1 MVHRHFIRRQLARS
15 RKQAVVFVLCVIL
28 SMITLVA
35 LGGFRESVNESL
47 LKDARELHSGDII
60 IHSHYELSQAII
72 QTLNLLEK
80 NGTLESARVYEFYS
94 VVRVMGE
101 KDSLLAKLKVVE
113 PGYPFYGRVELGS
126 KKPFQEVLS
135 KGNIVVEQMLLDRLN
150 VRVGDPLRIGKAT
163 LFIRDVILREPGR
176 PVSFFSFGPRVFI
189 SSEDLDTLDLV
200 KKGSR
205 VGYNAL
211 LKVRDEGAIN
221 RIVAKLKAVALKDQE
236 RVETFRTAR
245 SRVKRFFDNFLF
257 FLGLISIF
265 TLLLA
270 GIGMQSALTAFLREN
285 EKTMA
290 IMKTFGATSQFI
302 TTHYLLMVSVLGL
315 IGTFFGISL
324 GFLLQNLLPLLF
336 KGFLPQNVVLI
347 TSWRSVLEGLLLGIF
362 VVAFFA
368 FLPLY
373 RLKDLKPSII
383 FRKEPIRLKKGFPV
397 YFSGLIIFLFFM
409 GMVLWQLRELKI
421 GLLFVLGVILLILI
435 TALVTQIVLY
445 ALKRTRVA
453 SLAVKQA
460 LKGLFRPR
468 NATRSIIITLTAAL
482 SVIFSIYLIE
492 ENLDQ
497 TFVQSYPADAPN
509 LFFMGI
515 LSSQRDDFSKTLGM
529 EAAYYPIVR
538 ARITSINAEK
548 IDREKERKRRGDN
561 LAREFNLTYRNYLI
575 KNETLIQGKGLF
587 REDHKGIQVSILD
600 EVTEIRDIGIG
611 DRITFKIQGLPL
623 QATVTSIR
631 ARTRESMQPY
641 FYFVFPE
648 ETLKKAPQTIFTAV
662 RIERDRIS
670 FVQNKMVSGF
680 PNVSVID
687 VTETLKSLVVILRK
701 LSVIVRFFTLFSII
715 AGILIIISSVFA
727 TRFARVREAVY
738 FKILGA
744 KKSFVFKVF
753 TLENLFLGLVSALL
767 ALILSQVGSWIIS
780 VKVLDISYK
789 PLMGASLL
797 MIIGPILLV
806 IFVGLLASFS
816 ILAQKPAAFIREHA
830 EE

>member
-383 FRKEPIRLKKGFPV
+383 FSKEPIRLKKGFPV
-397 YFSGLIIFLFFM
+397 NFSGLIIFLFFM

-421 GLLFVLGVILLILI
+421 GLFFVLGVILLLD
-435 TALVTQIVLY
+435 
-445 ALKRTRVA
+445 VA
-453 SLAVKQA
+453 
-460 LKGLFRPR
+460 
-468 NATRSIIITLTAAL
+468 I
-482 SVIFSIYLIE
+482 
-492 ENLDQ
+492 
-497 TFVQSYPADAPN
+497 
-509 LFFMGI
+509 
-515 LSSQRDDFSKTLGM
+515 DD
-529 EAAYYPIVR
+529 
-538 ARITSINAEK
+538 
-548 IDREKERKRRGDN
+548 RGDR
-561 LAREFNLTYRNYLI
+561 LRFVEI
-575 KNETLIQGKGLF
+575 
-587 REDHKGIQVSILD
+587 GIVIPNVHGHILD
-600 EVTEIRDIGIG
+600 
-611 DRITFKIQGLPL
+611 
-623 QATVTSIR
+623 
-631 ARTRESMQPY
+631 
-641 FYFVFPE
+641 
-648 ETLKKAPQTIFTAV
+648 
-662 RIERDRIS
+662 
-670 FVQNKMVSGF
+670 
-680 PNVSVID
+680 
-687 VTETLKSLVVILRK
+687 
-701 LSVIVRFFTLFSII
+701 
-715 AGILIIISSVFA
+715 
-727 TRFARVREAVY
+727 
-738 FKILGA
+738 
-744 KKSFVFKVF
+744 
-753 TLENLFLGLVSALL
+753 
-767 ALILSQVGSWIIS
+767 GS
-780 VKVLDISYK
+780 
-789 PLMGASLL
+789 P
-797 MIIGPILLV
+797 
-806 IFVGLLASFS
+806 
-816 ILAQKPAAFIREHA
+816 
-830 EE
+830 